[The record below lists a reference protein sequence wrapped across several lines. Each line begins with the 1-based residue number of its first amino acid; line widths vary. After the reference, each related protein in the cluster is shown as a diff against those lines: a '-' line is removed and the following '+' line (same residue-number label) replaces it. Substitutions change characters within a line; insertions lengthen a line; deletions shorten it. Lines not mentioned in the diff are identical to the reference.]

1 MCGRTDEA
9 LAAAGKAAELRPNSP
24 RFSSRLPWVLYRAKR
39 YDEAI
44 AAYLALLARFDGP
57 PAVKMQELLRE
68 RAPRWPDGIGT
79 SWRPTP
85 WPPRPSTTSAGPTP
99 ATSSARPGVQ
109 LSDLYALKHRSPRP
123 KSGSSRCWTNF
134 PTTRAPPTIWATSGP
149 IRACTSSAP
158 ENDPPRPGRGTRQR
172 RLSRQPGLGL
182 LSPGPLPG
190 SRRRAGE
197 GRGQGT
203 GGDVLDHLGDA
214 QLKLGQHG
222 KGRRRLAVG
231 RAFRKDKEEQK
242 GQGNGQENRVEKSR
256 ARGRSPRLPGTR
268 GAAPGKPPRRNRTH
282 VRSFPLVHIKH
293 KKAAVDAKRG
303 KVWSK
308 LAKAIIVAAK
318 HGGGDADMN
327 LRLRYAIDDAKAM
340 GMPKDNIQRA
350 IKRGTGE
357 LDGGN
362 LDEVLYEGYG
372 AGGVA
377 ILCEVLTD
385 NRNRTAPEI
394 RKVFELSNGK
404 LGNTGCV
411 AWMFETKGIFVIP
424 AEAIDEEKLLEIALE
439 AGADDVKREGD
450 NFAVTCDQAIYREV
464 GKALADAG
472 LKPETAEITRLPKS
486 TVDLDADN
494 ARKVLKL
501 MERLDD
507 HDDVQNV
514 ASNFNIPDEVMAEIG
529 EE

>member
-1 MCGRTDEA
+1 MSGH
-9 LAAAGKAAELRPNSP
+9 SH
-24 RFSSRLPWVLYRAKR
+24 W
-39 YDEAI
+39 
-44 AAYLALLARFDGP
+44 
-57 PAVKMQELLRE
+57 
-68 RAPRWPDGIGT
+68 
-79 SWRPTP
+79 
-85 WPPRPSTTSAGPTP
+85 ST
-99 ATSSARPGVQ
+99 
-109 LSDLYALKHRSPRP
+109 
-123 KSGSSRCWTNF
+123 
-134 PTTRAPPTIWATSGP
+134 
-149 IRACTSSAP
+149 
-158 ENDPPRPGRGTRQR
+158 
-172 RLSRQPGLGL
+172 
-182 LSPGPLPG
+182 
-190 SRRRAGE
+190 
-197 GRGQGT
+197 
-203 GGDVLDHLGDA
+203 
-214 QLKLGQHG
+214 
-222 KGRRRLAVG
+222 
-231 RAFRKDKEEQK
+231 
-242 GQGNGQENRVEKSR
+242 
-256 ARGRSPRLPGTR
+256 
-268 GAAPGKPPRRNRTH
+268 
-282 VRSFPLVHIKH
+282 IKH

-385 NRNRTAPEI
+385 NRNRTASEI
-394 RKVFELSNGK
+394 RKVFELSHGK

-424 AEAIDEEKLLEIALE
+424 AAQIDEEKLLELALE
-439 AGADDVKREGD
+439 AGADDVKREGAT
-450 NFAVTCDQAIYREV
+450 FAVTCDQAIYREV
-464 GKALADAG
+464 GKALAAAG

-486 TVDLDADN
+486 SVDLDADA